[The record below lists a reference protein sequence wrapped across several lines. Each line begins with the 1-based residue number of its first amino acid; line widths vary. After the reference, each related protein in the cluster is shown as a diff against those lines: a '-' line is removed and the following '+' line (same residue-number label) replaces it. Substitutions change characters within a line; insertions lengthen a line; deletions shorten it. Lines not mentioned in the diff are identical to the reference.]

1 MEIEY
6 QRNLKNSYMV
16 LIEEESRLNLDG
28 QLAEKMLARNRIA
41 GLLDYVSME
50 YQGKMIIS

>member
-50 YQGKMIIS
+50 